1 MAAVVL
7 HGGDTPEHEG
17 ELDEG
22 KAGREVELVQEQFWQ
37 EDHGE
42 HQPVPE
48 QGAAAAWPRAQCAG
62 VLESLVSWED
72 QAHQDLRDI
81 QNFSHNTIYTQYL

>member
-22 KAGREVELVQEQFWQ
+22 KAGREVELVQEQFRQ

-48 QGAAAAWPRAQCAG
+48 QGAAGAGPGAQSAR
-62 VLESLVSWED
+62 VLESLVSRED
-72 QAHQDLRDI
+72 QAQQHLGT
-81 QNFSHNTIYTQYL
+81 SEL

>member
-22 KAGREVELVQEQFWQ
+22 KAGREVELVQEQFRQ

-48 QGAAAAWPRAQCAG
+48 QGPGAQSAG
-62 VLESLVSWED
+62 VLQSLVSRED
-72 QAHQDLRDI
+72 QAQQHLGT
-81 QNFSHNTIYTQYL
+81 SEL